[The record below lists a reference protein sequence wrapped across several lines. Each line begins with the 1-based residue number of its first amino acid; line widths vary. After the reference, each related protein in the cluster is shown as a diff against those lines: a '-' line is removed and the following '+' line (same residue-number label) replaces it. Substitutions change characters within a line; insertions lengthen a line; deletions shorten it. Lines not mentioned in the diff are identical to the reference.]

1 MTMYKLKITL
11 RTKSPVLLSKLSIP
25 SVMTST
31 KEYFSG
37 TVIRGALASALIK
50 KNKWGRDAHE
60 HSLFRELLFEDI
72 RFGALYPVCG
82 EEPSFQ
88 YPCSLQINKE
98 GTVIRDL
105 SAELSEEKRN
115 EPGFK
120 SFSGI
125 GTAFEKEKVLVR
137 AAVKKQTEFHMSRE
151 AEEERI
157 MGRSSEKQ
165 GKVFNY
171 EFILPGQTFAGYV
184 FGSKEKLDLFKKQ
197 FSKGIECF
205 VGRSKFTQYG
215 LCRITLSEPEIIELE
230 IPQTQELCLR
240 LDTPLIPRIIKPS
253 ADMSAAIVGS
263 VFLSA
268 YEVLEGVAERMNQMT
283 GGREVFSVP
292 EESIYARFEKIENFV
307 GIWNMNRP
315 TKEALA
321 PGTVFKIVK
330 EKEAGPWTQDDMAA
344 LREIMYDG
352 VLSQRAAE
360 GFGQM
365 RIWPL
370 CEVWKS
376 EALNTSPIESVAL
389 DDEVKDLAKKI
400 WLDWLK
406 SRILLAAGKTAKEIS
421 KENVLKGKAHALSN
435 IENAL
440 KTYSDKEFDML
451 RHAVLD
457 DAHNREVM
465 SDIYLSGAPLEA
477 VFKGKEI
484 PEEVLTE
491 QGRALAAELG
501 LNADEKLRSKE
512 SFTVYWSAVIRFMRK
527 RSVILEKGGLEE

>member
-1 MTMYKLKITL
+1 MTMYKLKAIL
-11 RTKSPVLLSKLSIP
+11 RTKSPVLLSELSIP

-37 TVIRGALASALIK
+37 TVIRGALASFLIK

-60 HSLFRELLFEDI
+60 QPLFRELFFKDI
-72 RFGALYPVCG
+72 RFGALYPVCR

-105 SAELSEEKRN
+105 SAELSEEQRN

-125 GTAFEKEKVLVR
+125 GTACEKEKALVK

-171 EFILPGQTFAGYV
+171 EFILPGQTFVGYV
-184 FGSKEKLDLFKKQ
+184 FGTQEKLELLKKQ
-197 FSKGIECF
+197 ISKDAECF

-215 LCRITLSEPEIIELE
+215 HCKITLSEPEPVKLE

-240 LDTPLIPRIIKPS
+240 LDTPLIPRTIKSSDDSGP
-253 ADMSAAIVGS
+253 AVVGS

-268 YEVLEGVAERMNQMT
+268 HDVLRCAAENMNQT
-283 GGREVFSVP
+283 AGGKEVFSVP
-292 EESIYARFEKIENFV
+292 KESIYARFEKIENFV

-330 EKEAGPWTQDDMAA
+330 DKEAGPWTEGDMAA
-344 LREIMYDG
+344 LSEVMYG
-352 VLSQRAAE
+352 GALSQRAAE

-370 CEVWKS
+370 CGVWKTEAVKAAPS
-376 EALNTSPIESVAL
+376 EEAVL
-389 DDEVKDLAKKI
+389 DDNVKSRAVKI
-400 WLDWLK
+400 WEDWLK

-421 KENVLKGKAHALSN
+421 KENALKGKAHALSN

-440 KTYSDKEFDML
+440 EVYADKEFDVL

-457 DAHNREVM
+457 DAHNREAM
-465 SDIYLSGAPLEA
+465 SEIYLSGAPLEA
-477 VFKGKEI
+477 VFNGGEI

-491 QGRALAAELG
+491 QGKALAAELG
-501 LNADEKLRSKE
+501 LNADEKLRFRE
-512 SFTVYWSAVIRFMRK
+512 SFTAYWNAVIRFMRK
-527 RSVILEKGGLEE
+527 RSVILEKGGQEE